1 MKSIFKLFSVCF
13 LFMFSFTIYNLNY
26 SKLTRSEVTLYIKK
40 DFDFDDLIYLL
51 KKKEII
57 KTKFFF
63 SAFSKFKNFNTPI
76 HGKYIINS
84 SHNMNELINILKI
97 GLQTPVNLIFNNVND
112 IYEFSRKV
120 SPQISSDS
128 IQIINYFLSKDFK
141 NKYKFN
147 DESIKKIFIPN
158 TYEVFWT
165 ISPER
170 LFERMLVEYD
180 NFWTDER
187 KDKAKKINLSIHEV
201 SVLASLVDKE
211 TSKNDEK
218 PKIAR
223 LYLNRLEKKMK
234 LQSDPTVV
242 YSIKKKY
249 GNQYKINRVLN
260 KYLKIDSKFNT
271 YLYKGL
277 PPNPITIPS
286 ISSIL
291 SVLNPDENDYLYMCA
306 KDDFSGYHNFTNNYN
321 DHKINAKLF
330 QNALDKKGVKK

>member
-1 MKSIFKLFSVCF
+1 MKFIFKLFSFC
-13 LFMFSFTIYNLNY
+13 LLLLSSFTLYNLNY
-26 SKLTRSEVTLYIKK
+26 SNLTNSEVTLYIEK

-51 KKKEII
+51 KKKKII

-63 SAFSKFKNFNTPI
+63 STFSKFKNFDTPI
-76 HGKYIINS
+76 HGKYIINP
-84 SHNMNELINILKI
+84 SHNMNQLINILKI
-97 GLQTPVNLIFNNVND
+97 GLQTPTNLIFNNVND

-128 IQIINYFLSKDFK
+128 VEIINYFFSKDFK

-147 DESIKKIFIPN
+147 HESIRKIFIPN

-165 ISPER
+165 ISPEG
-170 LFERMLVEYD
+170 LFSRMLVEYD

-218 PKIAR
+218 PKIAK
-223 LYLNRLEKKMK
+223 LYLNRLEKEMK

-242 YSIKKKY
+242 YSIKNKY
-249 GNQYKINRVLN
+249 GKQYKINRLREN
-260 KYLKIDSKFNT
+260 QPKLD
-271 YLYKGL
+271 
-277 PPNPITIPS
+277 PIT
-286 ISSIL
+286 L
-291 SVLNPDENDYLYMCA
+291 
-306 KDDFSGYHNFTNNYN
+306 
-321 DHKINAKLF
+321 
-330 QNALDKKGVKK
+330 